1 MANKVT
7 LTDFESSIPDPLLSD
22 NYKVEIPL
30 PSSISDDAKPM
41 QIQIKSAP
49 LPGSQLE
56 QQMAEAFGHTTRHA
70 GRRTFGGTWSVGYQ
84 ESDDLKIKKRI
95 EKWVDVARTVENQ
108 TGGKKEDYAVNVL
121 YHILNNRDEI
131 VASYTI
137 HGVWPTQEPELGMEQ
152 SGQALEVQVEF
163 SFDHIT
169 PKN

>member
-7 LTDFESSIPDPLLSD
+7 LVDFESSVADPLLSD
-22 NYKVEIPL
+22 NFKVEIPL
-30 PSSISDDAKPM
+30 PREVSMDAKPL

-56 QQMAEAFGHTTRHA
+56 QQIAEAFGHTTRHA
-70 GRRTFGGTWSVGYQ
+70 GRRTFSGTWSVGYQ

-95 EKWVDVARTVENQ
+95 EKWFDLTRKVETQ
-108 TGGKKEDYAVNVL
+108 TGGKKEDYAVKVL

-131 VASYTI
+131 VASYVI

-169 PKN
+169 VKE